1 MSLQSD
7 TLYTFQLKCITNNT
21 NNNHENIASIQ
32 VTTNGGPRPGSF
44 QIFPHI
50 GTEMNTTFEF
60 KASNWEDKD
69 IPITYVYG
77 FRDINDTSSDDFNSF
92 SSIEFVATSDRISET
107 KTNTILPVGT
117 LKGVVRIYDIYDAF
131 TMAYDDV
138 IVNPIPAK
146 NGEERMNSISNFIE
160 NLVLTSGSLTSNSGN
175 AADNADGAAKIKEV
189 KKLISSIAASLN
201 MGNEYSSYTSA
212 SSSSTATTI
221 TTTTTTTN
229 SDGTSSIILKRCPND
244 CKKDDEIRGSCHAV
258 KITDGSQYKDE
269 NGHDITIC
277 NILQVDCEM
286 ICKCYNDYK
295 GRSCSL
301 STQEF
306 NQKVRIRGLLLE
318 TLFNTS
324 SYEKP
329 NEAVVGS
336 RLNNLISLSS
346 APDELNLKSINVIE
360 KMSLQSM
367 SDTKENNLDRSNVNM
382 AVTAFTSLLEYQ
394 SIILSASGTSST
406 TNNRK
411 LSSNGNSVVT
421 VNDLYSMMNQV
432 STYYANQLVP
442 GEIGQNFQSK
452 HYSMEIKSPSQSDNN
467 NDDNNNDDFNI
478 VLSSLVPGNDVKVS
492 LNDNPESTLRMS
504 ITEIASY
511 LYENEVDNNNNN
523 LWSVSS
529 SISSSYSDRYVSNA
543 VQTILYDEDGINGLK
558 NDYCGPSKY
567 FSDGRKVLI
576 KIPRTIR
583 TDGFDKKDLVV
594 EYKTFKCP
602 PPPTTLTSTSTES
615 NSNNA
620 TMK

>member
-160 NLVLTSGSLTSNSGN
+160 NSVLSSGSLTSNSGN

-229 SDGTSSIILKRCPND
+229 
-244 CKKDDEIRGSCHAV
+244 
-258 KITDGSQYKDE
+258 TDGSQYKDE

-394 SIILSASGTSST
+394 SIILSASGTSSST
-406 TNNRK
+406 HNRK

-432 STYYANQLVP
+432 STYL
-442 GEIGQNFQSK
+442 
-452 HYSMEIKSPSQSDNN
+452 H
-467 NDDNNNDDFNI
+467 
-478 VLSSLVPGNDVKVS
+478 L
-492 LNDNPESTLRMS
+492 
-504 ITEIASY
+504 
-511 LYENEVDNNNNN
+511 
-523 LWSVSS
+523 
-529 SISSSYSDRYVSNA
+529 
-543 VQTILYDEDGINGLK
+543 
-558 NDYCGPSKY
+558 
-567 FSDGRKVLI
+567 
-576 KIPRTIR
+576 
-583 TDGFDKKDLVV
+583 
-594 EYKTFKCP
+594 
-602 PPPTTLTSTSTES
+602 
-615 NSNNA
+615 
-620 TMK
+620 